1 MFFSSEWYHHLFYK
15 INKFFTRNIM
25 SFNIQINFIR
35 LIRQRKDFNI
45 ISSLYGHFGIYLCSL
60 KIALRQVDFKSL
72 VGVKLCHK
80 NRMYNYVLFMGLR
93 CARRSDVTSAP
104 QKIALKTVYFFKILV
119 VYKLTLSPHWSNFI
133 SGGLCQIPTSIQWNN
148 NKTNK

>member
-1 MFFSSEWYHHLFYK
+1 MFFSSEWYHHLLYK
-15 INKFFTRNIM
+15 INKFFTRNTM

-35 LIRQRKDFNI
+35 LIRQRKHFNI
-45 ISSLYGHFGIYLCSL
+45 ISSLYGYFGIYLCSL

-72 VGVKLCHK
+72 VGVKLYHK
-80 NRMYNYVLFMGLR
+80 TACKNYVLFMGLC
-93 CARRSDVTSAP
+93 CARCYDVISAP

-119 VYKLTLSPHWSNFI
+119 VYELTLSPHWSNFI
-133 SGGLCQIPTSIQWNN
+133 SGGSCQIPTSIQWYN